1 MLAIDIRVQ
10 RARFSLDAKLAIP
23 TPGVTALFGPSGAGK
38 TTLAHAVAGLVP
50 TSGTISLD
58 GETLLDTTRGICLP
72 PEQRA
77 VGCVFQDARLFPHLS
92 VAGNLDFGLKRQRRA
107 VYAQRAEVIELLG
120 LSSLLRR
127 SPHQL
132 SGGERQ
138 RVALGRALL
147 GQPRLLVLDE
157 PLAAIDTARREEVL
171 PYLEVLRDRFRI
183 PMLYVSHQYEEVLRL
198 AAQVVLVDQ
207 GQIVA
212 TDTPAA
218 LSLSTA
224 LRSRVGT
231 GGVGTVIETEVV
243 AKDAA
248 DGLITVMLG
257 GHPLRL
263 NANVDAI
270 GTHLRLRV
278 LASDVI
284 LATECPNG
292 LSVRNALPGRIERLE
307 AEDHG
312 WFLATVL
319 IGQDRILARITRSAI
334 DDLALTPGLKVWAL
348 VKAASLNQG
357 LYRTSAAA
365 PSVLD

>member
-1 MLAIDIRVQ
+1 MLQLDIRV
-10 RARFSLDAKLAIP
+10 RRDRFSLDAKLSIP

-50 TSGTISLD
+50 TIGTISLD
-58 GETLLDTTRGICLP
+58 GETLLDTTRGISLP
-72 PEQRA
+72 AEQRA
-77 VGCVFQDARLFPHLS
+77 VGCVFQDARLFPHLT
-92 VAGNLDFGLKRQRRA
+92 VASNLDFGLRRQRRT
-107 VYAQRAEVIELLG
+107 VYAQRGEVIELLG
-120 LSSLLRR
+120 LSSLLTR

-157 PLAAIDTARREEVL
+157 PLAAIDSVRREEVL
-171 PYLEVLRDRFRI
+171 PYLAVLRDRFRI

-198 AAQVVLVDQ
+198 AAQVVLMDR
-207 GQIVA
+207 GHIVA

-224 LRSRVGT
+224 LRTRVGT
-231 GGVGTVIETEVV
+231 SGVGAVIETEVV
-243 AKDAA
+243 AKNEA
-248 DGLITVMLG
+248 DGLITVLLG

-263 NANVDAI
+263 NASADAV
-270 GTHLRLRV
+270 GAHLRLRV

-284 LATECPNG
+284 LATACPIG
-292 LSVRNALPGRIERLE
+292 LSVRNALPGRIEQLE
-307 AEDHG
+307 AEDNG
-312 WFLATVL
+312 MFLATVL
-319 IGQDRILARITRSAI
+319 IGQDRLLARITRSAI
-334 DDLALTPGLKVWAL
+334 DDLALAPGLEVWAL

-357 LYRTSAAA
+357 LYRASPA
-365 PSVLD
+365 PSALS